1 MAWRKKLG
9 TRAGYAL
16 AALLVFGIEVGIAL
30 GFSDAVIRPFVGDA
44 LVVVLLYAVAQ
55 AAVPRPPLRVA
66 LEVML
71 FAFTIEAL
79 QAVDYAAW
87 LGADR
92 SPLLSVLLGRTFAWG
107 DFLAYAAGAAL
118 TLLDPIA
125 APESGVGGEAG
136 QS

>member
-1 MAWRKKLG
+1 MLQSERLG
-9 TRAGYAL
+9 ARARYAL
-16 AALLVFGIEVGIAL
+16 AALLVFVVEVGIAMGL
-30 GFSDAVIRPFVGDA
+30 SDAIIRPFVGDA

-55 AAVPRPPLRVA
+55 AAFPRPPRRVA

-71 FAFTIEAL
+71 FAFAIEAL

-92 SPLLSVLLGRTFAWG
+92 LPVLSVLLGRTFAWG
-107 DFLAYAAGAAL
+107 DFFAYAAGAAV

-125 APESGVGGEAG
+125 TIDPPGSD
-136 QS
+136 SL